1 MVKIIVAGLL
11 LLTTGG
17 WAFLHWGTGA
27 EGGGT
32 ADEGAG
38 LWEVR
43 KGSLAITL
51 TENGTLLAKDSAKV
65 NYKARWQG
73 KITSLIEE
81 GKRVKEG
88 DILCE
93 MDKKQILERKEQL
106 ETEITQAEAQVKT
119 AETEL
124 EIQEGDNKANLEKAK
139 ITLEKAKLELE
150 RYRDGEAPKEKR
162 RLRIAIKNAET
173 TYTRAKKKFED
184 SKALFTQKFIK
195 KTELEDDRIAFERA
209 EVELEGSQL
218 DLEMHETYTL
228 PMTMRDKQTAVS
240 DAERN
245 LNTVEKRS
253 ANLLRGKQVR
263 LNRAQKHLKRLRK
276 NLKDVEE
283 GIEKMTLKAPV
294 PGIVLYGDPKNPW
307 TRENIKVGGEV
318 WGGNAI
324 FTIPDLRVMQVKLQI
339 HEADINKIKVG
350 QTVRVTMD
358 SYPGLVLEGSVT
370 KIATIANASRRG
382 TGSSAAVKKF
392 DVLVTLKGSDGP
404 ELKPGVSA
412 KAVIHVADLEDAVYV
427 PLQAVFFEEGKPF
440 CHVSL
445 DDGGHEKRPVT
456 VGLSN
461 DNFIVIEDGLEPG
474 DRVLLYNPE
483 IGKESHPAEKDQDEG
498 EPEPKP
504 AENSP
509 APTKVGSQ

>member
-1 MVKIIVAGLL
+1 MIKFIVAGLI

-17 WAFLHWGTGA
+17 WAFLHWGGSSASTRSID
-27 EGGGT
+27 
-32 ADEGAG
+32 DEAG

-43 KGSLAITL
+43 KGDLNITL

-65 NYKARWQG
+65 NYKGRWQG

-124 EIQEGDNKANLEKAK
+124 EIQVGDNKANMEKAK
-139 ITLEKAKLELE
+139 IALEKAKLELE

-184 SKALFTQKFIK
+184 SKALFAQKFIK

-209 EVELEGSQL
+209 EVELEGSKL
-218 DLEMHETYTL
+218 DLEMNDTYTL
-228 PMTMRDKQTAVS
+228 PMTLRDKQTAVS

-245 LNTVEKRS
+245 LSTVEKRS
-253 ANLLRGKQVR
+253 ANLVR
-263 LNRAQKHLKRLRK
+263 NKEVNLNRAKKHLKRLRK
-276 NLKDVEE
+276 NLKEVKE
-283 GIEKMTLKAPV
+283 GIEKMTLTAPV

-339 HEADINKIKVG
+339 HEADINKVKVG
-350 QTVRVTMD
+350 QSVRVTMD

-392 DVLVTLKGSDGP
+392 DVLVTLDGSGGQ

-412 KAVIHVADLEDAVYV
+412 KAVIHVADLADTLYV
-427 PLQAVFFEEGKPF
+427 PIQAVFFEEGKPF
-440 CHVSL
+440 CHVAL
-445 DDGGHEKRPVT
+445 GNGEHEKRAVK

-461 DNFIVIEDGLEPG
+461 DNFIVIEEGLQPG

-483 IGKESHPAEKDQDEG
+483 IGKETQAIPEDGQGSGPENAPAD
-498 EPEPKP
+498 
-504 AENSP
+504 ASP
-509 APTKVGSQ
+509 APTKAKNP